1 MALFKSLVQHVI
13 QIDEETQRQV
23 IIELG
28 EMAIKRDKALQ
39 QDSAIVQ
46 NFWDTYEQIETHKS
60 LNEDTVLNHHSKR
73 HKYIA
78 INFAHLYK
86 VAADLRFNLPEVQ
99 GASGRATS
107 KHALQIF
114 RFKQD
119 GGQQD
124 PEREVRSLLVV

>member
-1 MALFKSLVQHVI
+1 MALFKSMAEHVI

-23 IIELG
+23 ISELG
-28 EMAIKRDKALQ
+28 EMAIQRDKALQ

-46 NFWDTYEQIETHKS
+46 NFWDTYEQIEAQKHSQKTRY
-60 LNEDTVLNHHSKR
+60 LTITVSV
-73 HKYIA
+73 
-78 INFAHLYK
+78 INISQST
-86 VAADLRFNLPEVQ
+86 LPTFT
-99 GASGRATS
+99 TS
-107 KHALQIF
+107 LQIYDSTYPKFENFRTRCVKAYGTNF

>member
-86 VAADLRFNLPEVQ
+86 VAADLRFNLPEVRELQ
-99 GASGRATS
+99 D
-107 KHALQIF
+107 ALRQSMRYKF
-114 RFKQD
+114 
-119 GGQQD
+119 
-124 PEREVRSLLVV
+124 